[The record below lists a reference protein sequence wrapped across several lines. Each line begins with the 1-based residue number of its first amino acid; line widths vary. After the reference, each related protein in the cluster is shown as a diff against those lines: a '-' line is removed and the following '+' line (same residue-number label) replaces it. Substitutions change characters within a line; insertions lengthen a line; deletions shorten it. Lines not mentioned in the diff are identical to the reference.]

1 MDVMDVMNVYVRA
14 CTDIYTHTHSH
25 THTYTH
31 VATIF
36 INTYTQMD
44 IKYIITQMKLS
55 LTPTPILTNTYK
67 EYAH

>member
-14 CTDIYTHTHSH
+14 CTDIYTHTH
-25 THTYTH
+25 THIH

-55 LTPTPILTNTYK
+55 LTPTPILTNTHK